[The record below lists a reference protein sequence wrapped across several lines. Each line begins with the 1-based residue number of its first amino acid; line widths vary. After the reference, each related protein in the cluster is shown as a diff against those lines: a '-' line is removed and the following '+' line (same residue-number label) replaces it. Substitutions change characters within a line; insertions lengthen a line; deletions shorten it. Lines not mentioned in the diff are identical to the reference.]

1 MIYVAEIADK
11 IYWYV
16 LGFFVLEFF
25 VLLVSNVGFFPLWI
39 VLEYIQMVAVVPLN
53 NFRIIPFV
61 YDIFKPFYVTHFVF
75 TDQNL
80 FFPNI

>member
-1 MIYVAEIADK
+1 LIYAKTRIEIITDYSGKFVCFFLFFFVDPFMIYVAEIADK

-39 VLEYIQMVAVVPLN
+39 VLEYI
-53 NFRIIPFV
+53 
-61 YDIFKPFYVTHFVF
+61 
-75 TDQNL
+75 
-80 FFPNI
+80 

>member
-39 VLEYIQMVAVVPLN
+39 VLEYI
-53 NFRIIPFV
+53 
-61 YDIFKPFYVTHFVF
+61 
-75 TDQNL
+75 
-80 FFPNI
+80 

>member
-1 MIYVAEIADK
+1 MIYAKTRIEIITDYSGKFVCFFIFFVDPFMIYVAEIADK

-39 VLEYIQMVAVVPLN
+39 VLEYI
-53 NFRIIPFV
+53 
-61 YDIFKPFYVTHFVF
+61 
-75 TDQNL
+75 
-80 FFPNI
+80 

>member
-1 MIYVAEIADK
+1 MPKPGLRLLLIILVSLFVFFYYFFVDPFMIYVADIADK

-39 VLEYIQMVAVVPLN
+39 VLEYI
-53 NFRIIPFV
+53 
-61 YDIFKPFYVTHFVF
+61 
-75 TDQNL
+75 
-80 FFPNI
+80 